1 MQFEKYHVH
10 EIRPENIVAIDDET
24 LLSLIAFSPGLKQV
38 CGHRFA
44 NWLQEVFAR
53 EWERRKSDGAIERC
67 SHVLPELLIPELEK
81 SRSWATIQTYNA
93 SSAAPFWD
101 EILYS
106 LEMQVSW
113 YLKKC
118 EQLMERE
125 IANEHQQ
132 YQGN

>member
-1 MQFEKYHVH
+1 
-10 EIRPENIVAIDDET
+10 
-24 LLSLIAFSPGLKQV
+24 
-38 CGHRFA
+38 
-44 NWLQEVFAR
+44 
-53 EWERRKSDGAIERC
+53 
-67 SHVLPELLIPELEK
+67 LPELLIPELEK

-132 YQGN
+132 HQGN